1 MADLNWNDLTSEPT
15 GEVSWDSLSDT
26 PTKPNDQGDVSRGFT
41 RAFAQVPELAY
52 GTGAL
57 AAMSAEKLFGEG
69 GLSTAA
75 KNYFGS
81 KYAEKHAANEQYA
94 PTVEFTDAWDAIST
108 NPGKMADWIQDSA
121 GYVVGQGL
129 QTIAT
134 GGIGALAGKMTLG
147 SLVAG
152 SAAKAADKLVAAEVA
167 KRGLAG
173 EAAEAAAAAM
183 LPAATAQAARNLST
197 ALGSGIVLTGQ
208 NLGMEA
214 GDIYGGL
221 LEESKKTGKPI
232 TGSDLIRAWGAA
244 GLAAGTETVTD
255 LLGLGALTGR
265 IKIGNKAIQ
274 DMTGIGGRAARAGVG
289 AGVGSLME
297 GGQEWVQ
304 TGLEQW
310 GAGSPLDTPEA
321 AKERINAAAVGA
333 LGGTIMGGGAGALA
347 PRATV
352 ADIDKAP
359 DLEAA
364 VATAEAALAAP
375 VEALEPNVDD
385 WKGFNDKLYVAP
397 TGEVMSDDQLPAYD
411 QYRQTTIPARNAPL
425 IADATQEAQTRLDT
439 VQADEGTTDLEA
451 RRPKTILKRAVES
464 IDDNELR
471 SILANPE
478 TSAVTARAVH
488 VELAA
493 RERAATP
500 TAEGT
505 GGTNELRTTMGGT
518 TVTIPDAAPAKNNT
532 VSEAVAILRTP
543 VEQRVPADT
552 MRLRNVAARIGSD
565 AMAKIEQFVKGPFN
579 LTREER
585 VATER
590 LIASDAR
597 TAAAPAAT
605 PATLSQPATQQQLA
619 DNEAG
624 LFSQPRKSVFRNSQL
639 RSETGPD
646 IKGEKVTRNMR
657 KALALVGRI
666 TGTKVVFEFAPEDS
680 DGAVPNRTE
689 NTIHINTAARI
700 NPMQVMG
707 HEVTHVLK
715 DRHAAAWGKVRDTL
729 VATMPDKRKALD
741 AFAADYWGGNSENLE
756 KLAAARDI
764 SDWSAA
770 LTPEQKTQFGT
781 SENSIEDFLLDEM
794 VSDLGGQHWSTEKF
808 WTDVF
813 AKIEAEEGANARSI
827 IERLVMSI
835 KEMLGKFL
843 EVVRAN
849 QQGDYGTVSA
859 EQIEAT
865 RDAITTAYAKL
876 IRAER
881 RTEPDGEP
889 HNTHHRIGTSDTHSQ
904 TGGTDSEPPAPT
916 TERQAAGA
924 PDTDDFD
931 DLEAAREAEL
941 AALSPARTKRDQRL
955 FFEVAPNPND
965 KVAVAAWKKRTDKQ
979 KRDVSNKVVSRII
992 PGLLADLQITGK
1004 VVTQLGGWMDDTNP
1018 SFALVVSRGDPL
1030 LAARAIGYV
1039 LDQEAVY
1046 ALGLKSFTG
1055 AEKTG
1060 IIHIDIAGKDAHK
1073 IYMQI
1078 RALDRDA
1085 ISGHSTIGNE
1095 MLIGLPIDRMNELE
1109 QDIDNIARKEDVL
1122 VSLDEGY
1129 GATIKDYGY
1138 DIRNEARDSRKQ
1150 RTEAGYVD
1158 KWRAE
1163 ARAATGPD
1171 AAGRGSSRE
1180 SPVRGGDRPNYG
1192 TVRSGTVSAVG
1203 VHYSQAERQTLSSRF
1218 FGTGMKGEE
1227 RARIMH
1233 SNDERIKRRLY
1244 FYTNEG
1250 SGITPESGVGS
1261 HAHSVLLNNLY
1272 DLDVDSDNLIRKSD
1286 PTKDWRDQPISPS
1299 LLMNYTEAAV
1309 IDAGYDGYVTHQFGR
1324 GGAVV
1329 LLGDHSV
1336 PVRYEGL
1343 GARPDVPVAE
1353 HAKPSNYK
1361 SAVARVTANKS
1372 LPSGQMSGADWKNLV
1387 PALMKGLDVSHL
1399 DDNEMYYKNQIVQKP
1414 EVDVARRSETRPVLD
1429 VLQEIERG
1437 KLTMDGEYG
1446 YNTYRSLWKEAEGL
1460 RAEYPDDTQYDIYK
1474 DLGGT
1479 GVIYGNGGYNR
1490 YSVKPDGSLA
1500 PIPASFSNKDKLAE
1514 AQAALA
1520 APVARRSETRP
1531 PSWYYSPLARAAEA
1545 ATMQKAPASGWK
1557 DWLKSLPAKGVK
1569 PDEIKW
1575 SGIEEWLDA
1584 QGKMTVTKDQVNA
1597 FLSEFGVKVETILR
1611 GERNPIKR
1619 EDVTQDVDVT
1629 NEDDQEDIE
1638 PDVSFGNFETDE
1650 PDEYYLQERAGEQ
1663 FDEEVD
1669 RRVDDEWEG
1678 IADDIQRKSRTQ
1690 IEVALPDLMADTRR
1704 QMGDMFP
1711 VDDALVEQTAR
1722 NIAMA
1727 QVAGDTWQEYGD
1739 ENEDEAVLV
1748 DRAFAV
1754 LSGDMEALE
1763 VEARRRARAE
1773 IDDTE
1778 LMEELT
1784 DRERQYHY
1792 DDSDSP
1798 ATRTITVTVGDD
1810 VYEFIHNTS
1819 YGEHYVSYNRD
1830 EVPLARNN
1838 HRTDDADIQA
1848 AILQYLME
1856 EQNVS
1861 FSRQAEYDDSGYV
1874 PVKWEGYATDKNRAV
1889 SGSYRE
1895 IQLTLPVGAF
1905 GQPKTTSHPGVEYNY
1920 YDNDNILI
1928 GATMSEDVAKRKAE
1942 ELGGRYERYEAHV
1955 ETERDPSAK
1964 DFQYTTHWQELNVI
1978 GHARFD
1984 EHIDED
1990 GKRVMVL
1997 QEIQGDWGQQRRE
2010 GLDAEEK
2017 AAPLLAQIDEKRDE
2031 KVAVTFRLKE
2041 LLPDTEGWKS
2051 SDWMNVER
2059 LGSQAVTV
2067 PTSMT
2072 DVHVAAEKLM
2082 RLTTEITDLQSRYD
2096 ALSRGNI
2103 PSPAPFI
2110 EKTVQWAGL
2119 VMKRMIAH
2127 AVEYSFDKVVWTSG
2141 AQQVERWA
2149 SGLRQRVDTIA
2160 WEKTP
2165 EGIHIVASQ
2174 RGSERANT
2182 RYSESALSDAI
2193 GKVMAQRIVA
2203 DPNQSGEITG
2213 DDITISD
2220 TGMAGFYDKMLP
2232 NIANEIL
2239 KKLDKTVRVKE
2250 IEVHPVR
2257 TYSMRPD
2264 PDSTSHWQIM
2274 QNGRELVSH
2283 PTKARAEENI
2293 AQLEAAE
2300 ASREIGTQQGFE
2312 ITDKIRESAAAGI
2325 PLFSERRRAS
2335 ADRKADN
2342 RRAWYYSQLGAA
2354 VNDIPKKI
2362 RTGKE
2367 AAVWLQ
2373 ANASKLGIKKDE
2385 LNWSGVLDY
2394 LQSQPTPAGV
2404 NDWLRDNGVKVK
2416 DVVLGEESAEYKRLD
2431 AELDGMEEKIAVLR
2445 KALYDSGVDS
2455 IKLSVVTPQDM
2466 RQAATGDTR
2475 ADLKIRQLRF
2485 DQSQIDA
2492 MLAYGRAL
2500 NRKNELF
2507 EQRKAAM
2514 GEQPKYEAHTLPG
2527 GKSGTYRELLLVLP
2541 SSTREERDAAQLKL
2555 RAAQDRWLEDNGEE
2569 ASAAAEAA
2577 EREFDR
2583 VQARHKAQSFRSSHY
2598 PQPNI
2603 LAHLRFEEMI
2613 DADGRRV
2620 MFLQEVQGD
2629 WGQKGRRDGFAG
2641 TERTAYQVVVDGNP
2655 AGAYESMAE
2664 AEAAKQRA
2672 LKYNAP
2678 EKVEIRQVRGKVQDI
2693 KGVPAAPFVTDTQ
2706 AWTALALKRAI
2717 AYAVDNGFDR
2727 VAWTTG
2733 EQQSERYSLSTQVRS
2748 IEWSPVSGST
2758 AQHVI
2763 IDSPKGLIRFDTDNG
2778 KVLDASRNNLA
2789 YQFVGRNLEDIVGK
2803 EVAKKITG
2811 EYKGKLEGDG
2821 LKIGGEGMKGFYDQI
2836 VPQVARK
2843 LGATLGTVNLGQYSE
2858 PDLDE
2863 DNGGAITE
2871 YKHDLSVQ
2879 PGFDIT
2885 DEMRQQARIGMPL
2898 FSTQR
2903 KSLEA
2908 WAGNT
2913 VVRNPDGSLKRMYH
2927 GTSRDITKFR
2937 PQQADAI
2944 FLTDQPSFAGDFA
2957 DLSRGWMLRNYW
2969 TWMTPE
2975 QIATAKAAARESLP
2989 PTGREREREM
2999 LRIDQSE
3006 GHSPYLTKQ
3015 IELMMPSEANIL
3027 PLYVRAENPFDF
3039 RNPEHVAAIEA
3050 ELGPSWMG
3058 QEFINGEMFEVAQHI
3073 GDLERG
3079 DWNAIESPQVQEYI
3093 RKNHDSFYVRERG
3106 VTNLAVFSPNQVKS
3120 ASGNDGSYSRED
3132 DDIRRSETRQV
3143 IIDGAAAI
3151 AKMSDA
3157 VRDDLD
3163 PAEAPGGWHA
3173 YNYYEAQK
3181 LLPKPSD
3188 KLKKLTDR
3196 NTFILGQ
3203 DNEYLANVDGTY
3215 FGVNKWEDPDDTEDE
3230 TKFVYAFNRLDDPLG
3245 KPVQTTTDQQ
3255 DELFAEMRKYTGETA
3270 RRSEMRKFSPDD
3282 IVTNPSP
3289 SRLAALLRLSR
3300 DNTLRYVV
3308 DEDGDFHFW
3317 DAWLATHKLGA
3328 DTAGVPYDYRRRGMV
3343 TTRDDMPAFSF
3354 WDDGLSLSDM
3364 KRYMTERVLFPAP
3377 GQSSYVT
3384 GAEIKNLIAT
3394 EDDALLAELEVKQST
3409 PREIAADRDAEKAMR
3424 ALSDFKHKHSSY
3436 FEFAHRTDPDGNA
3449 YPIDRQLDREATR
3462 LHQIAIAK
3470 NKIAADIEYEQR
3482 RSAVSPAPTLSTP
3495 RSRITGQPINQIW
3508 TDPDVTDW
3516 DDMVRKMQDD
3526 KIDTKRVLR
3535 AIRDAGVAIKEKFD
3549 AYMLETNYHGRAAA
3563 RVDAFA
3569 DGELRKLLEDMAMRK
3584 LSMQDLDDYL
3594 WARHAPERNAR
3605 NRRSNPQITDGS
3617 GMSDAQAAD
3626 ILAGRSVTINGRD
3639 IQLSAAALRSA
3650 AAVAGRVDAITNG
3663 TLDMLVQYGLETQQT
3678 VDTWRRTYGS
3688 YIPLKRDMESDAN
3701 YSGAFNLGNGTGSGF
3716 SVKGSA
3722 SKRALGSKRTAIDIL
3737 ANVAMQ
3743 RELAIARG
3751 EKNRVAQAVYG
3762 LALSAPNGEFWIP
3775 VNPELNKHLS
3785 PAALAKAVAELV
3797 ALGVNPLDAQSL
3809 ATEPVQRYTDPKTGL
3824 EMQRIN
3830 PQLRGRDDVL
3840 STRINGED
3848 RYVFF
3853 SNRKRAQE
3861 MVRGLKNLDA
3871 ASVSGALQVI
3881 APVTRWFAA
3890 VNTQFNPVFGLTNGI
3905 RDFSTGMLN
3914 LSSTPLS
3921 ADRGKIA
3928 GYAWDALKGIYLDLR
3943 DHRAGRTPRSQ
3954 WAQLFEQFELDGGR
3968 TGYRD
3973 MFQTSADRATAIA
3986 KELEHA
3992 GKGKQWVLGG
4002 EKHSAVFGWLSDYNT
4017 AVENAMRL
4025 AAYKAALDKNMSRDA
4040 AASLAKNLTVNFNK
4054 KGLAATQT
4062 GALYAFFNAAVQ
4074 GTARIAETVSK
4085 DGKLTDVGQK
4095 IVYGGMMLGVMQAL
4109 MGALAGWDDDEPPQ
4123 FAREKNFIIPVPG
4136 TDKYASIPMPLGFHV
4151 LPNIGRTVTEFMMS
4165 GFKDPGKRLVRLAG
4179 VVLDAFNPI
4188 GSGTLAQ
4195 TLSPT
4200 IGDPI
4205 IALAENEDWTGKSIY
4220 KADFNKMHP
4229 TPGWTRTKDTASP
4242 PSKWLS
4248 YWTNYLTGGGKYE
4261 IGMASPTP
4269 DQIDYLVGQATGGVG
4284 RELLKTAQYAS
4295 SKVTGEELP
4304 IYKTPLGVGR
4314 FVGETKGQSSET
4326 SKFYR
4331 NLERVGEHKSAL
4343 EEMKDARDSAALQ
4356 VYLTAHPE
4364 ARLVQMADRAQREVG
4379 YLRRQKRELIEKGAS
4394 RERIK
4399 LMDEKI
4405 TTLTRRYNEML
4416 MSR

>member
-1 MADLNWNDLTSEPT
+1 MAFDYDDNGAPVGSAGGFDYDESGKQIP
-15 GEVSWDSLSDT
+15 
-26 PTKPNDQGDVSRGFT
+26 PPKPNDQGDVSRGFT

-81 KYAEKHAANEQYA
+81 KYAEKSAANAQYA
-94 PTVEFTDAWDAIST
+94 PTVEFTDAWDAIGT

-147 SLVAG
+147 ALVAG

-425 IADATQEAQTRLDT
+425 IADATQEAQTRLDA
-439 VQADEGTTDLEA
+439 VQAEEGTTDLEA

-552 MRLRNVAARIGSD
+552 MRLRNVAARIGPD

-579 LTREER
+579 LTRDER

-597 TAAAPAAT
+597 TAAAPAAA
-605 PATLSQPATQQQLA
+605 PATLSQPTTQQQLA

-666 TGTKVVFEFAPEDS
+666 TGTKVIFEFAPEDS

-794 VSDLGGQHWSTEKF
+794 VSDLGGQHWSSEQF

-889 HNTHHRIGTSDTHSQ
+889 HNTHHRIGTSDTHSR

-931 DLEAAREAEL
+931 DLEAARADEL

-1095 MLIGLPIDRMNELE
+1095 MFIGLPIDRMNELE
-1109 QDIDNIARKEDVL
+1109 QDIDNIARKEGVL

-1150 RTEAGYVD
+1150 RTEARYVD

-1163 ARAATGPD
+1163 ARASTGPD

-1180 SPVRGGDRPNYG
+1180 SPVFSSNRPSYG
-1192 TVRSGTVSAVG
+1192 TVRAGTGVSAVG

-1250 SGITPESGVGS
+1250 AGITPESGVGS

-1343 GARPDVPVAE
+1343 GTRPDVPVAE

-1414 EVDVARRSETRPVLD
+1414 A
-1429 VLQEIERG
+1429 
-1437 KLTMDGEYG
+1437 MD
-1446 YNTYRSLWKEAEGL
+1446 T
-1460 RAEYPDDTQYDIYK
+1460 
-1474 DLGGT
+1474 
-1479 GVIYGNGGYNR
+1479 V
-1490 YSVKPDGSLA
+1490 
-1500 PIPASFSNKDKLAE
+1500 
-1514 AQAALA
+1514 
-1520 APVARRSETRP
+1520 RRSETRP
-1531 PSWYYSPLARAAEA
+1531 PSWYYSPLARAAESA
-1545 ATMQKAPASGWK
+1545 AMQKAPASGWK

-1584 QGKMTVTKDQVNA
+1584 QGKMTVTRDQVQS

-1663 FDEEVD
+1663 FDEEVE
-1669 RRVDDEWEG
+1669 RRVASE
-1678 IADDIQRKSRTQ
+1678 ADDIESQLERYRADNIDPSQYRDDVLRDMGSLFDPSDE
-1690 IEVALPDLMADTRR
+1690 EVRAEAKRR
-1704 QMGDMFP
+1704 AIM
-1711 VDDALVEQTAR
+1711 VE
-1722 NIAMA
+1722 
-1727 QVAGDTWQEYGD
+1727 VESTWQEYADDPDATYDTATDD
-1739 ENEDEAVLV
+1739 EIATAY

-1763 VEARRRARAE
+1763 AEARRRARAE
-1773 IDDTE
+1773 IDDNK
-1778 LMEELT
+1778 LLEELV
-1784 DRERQYHY
+1784 DQERQWYY

-1810 VYEFIHNTS
+1810 EYEFIHNTS
-1819 YGEHYVSYNRD
+1819 YGEHYVSYRGN
-1830 EVPLARNN
+1830 EVRVPNANY
-1838 HRTDDADIQA
+1838 RTDDADIQA

-1861 FSRQAEYDDSGYV
+1861 FSRQAEYGGSGYI

-1905 GQPKTTSHPGVEYNY
+1905 GLPKTTAYPGVEYNY
-1920 YDNDNILI
+1920 YDNDNMLI

-1964 DFQYTTHWQELNVI
+1964 NFQYTTHWQELNVI

-2010 GLDAEEK
+2010 ALDAEEK
-2017 AAPLLAQIDEKRDE
+2017 AAPLLAQIDAAREE
-2031 KVAVTFRLKE
+2031 QVAATFALKQV
-2041 LLPDTEGWKS
+2041 LPEADSGWTS
-2051 SDWMNVER
+2051 SDWRQVES
-2059 LGSQAVTV
+2059 LGSRALSSDT
-2067 PTSMT
+2067 PS
-2072 DVHVAAEKLM
+2072 DAKVAADKIASIATNVRE
-2082 RLTTEITDLQSRYD
+2082 LQREYD

-2127 AVEYSFDKVVWTSG
+2127 AVEYGFDKVVWTSG

-2274 QNGRELVSH
+2274 QDGLELVSH
-2283 PTKARAEENI
+2283 PTKERAEENI
-2293 AQLEAAE
+2293 AQLEASY
-2300 ASREIGTQQGFE
+2300 ASREIGTQLGFE

-2404 NDWLRDNGVKVK
+2404 SDWLRDNGVRVK

-2431 AELDGMEEKIAVLR
+2431 AELQEHTKQSGLLLR
-2445 KALYDSGVDS
+2445 KVVSGLSDSH
-2455 IKLSVVTPQDM
+2455 IKDANNLTSAMMT
-2466 RQAATGDTR
+2466 AASGDEMSKKTLQVSGFTGTK
-2475 ADLKIRQLRF
+2475 LK
-2485 DQSQIDA
+2485 D
-2492 MLAYGRAL
+2492 MLAYGKAL

-2507 EQRKAAM
+2507 EQRKAAR
-2514 GEQPKYEAHTLPG
+2514 GETPKHHSSSLRIPG
-2527 GKSGTYRELLLVLP
+2527 GKPGTYRELLLTLP
-2541 SSTREERDAAQLKL
+2541 SDTAYDKGELTKFK
-2555 RAAQDRWLEDNGEE
+2555 RAMADKYNTLNWEKVATE
-2569 ASAAAEAA
+2569 AEQEKHNEITA
-2577 EREFDR
+2577 RFDR
-2583 VQARHKAQSFRSSHY
+2583 RKEQFTSSHY
-2598 PQPNI
+2598 TQPNI

-2613 DADGRRV
+2613 DADGKRV
-2620 MFLQEVQGD
+2620 MFIQEVQSD
-2629 WGQKGRRDGFAG
+2629 WGQKGRKDGFAG

-2672 LKYNAP
+2672 LKYNTP
-2678 EKVEIRQVRGKVQDI
+2678 EKVEIRPVRGKVQDI
-2693 KGVPAAPFVTDTQ
+2693 KGVPAAPFVTDTK
-2706 AWTALALKRAI
+2706 AWVALALKRAI
-2717 AYAVDNGFDR
+2717 SHAVDNGFDK

-2733 EQQSERYSLSTQVRS
+2733 EQQNERYSLAKQVDAVAAHHNPDGTWYVQVEKDGAFMHEDMS
-2748 IEWSPVSGST
+2748 VKES
-2758 AQHVI
+2758 ALEN
-2763 IDSPKGLIRFDTDNG
+2763 LI
-2778 KVLDASRNNLA
+2778 
-2789 YQFVGRNLEDIVGK
+2789 GK
-2803 EVAKKITG
+2803 ELAKKIVAESGTNVMRDGAPFHLYTG
-2811 EYKGKLEGDG
+2811 LD
-2821 LKIGGEGMKGFYDQI
+2821 LKVGGEGMNGFYDQI

-2843 LGATLGTVNLGQYSE
+2843 LGATLGTVRVSTGADVGTQKWTVRFADGSTHNSSWTEKSIAEQIARK
-2858 PDLDE
+2858 E
-2863 DNGGAITE
+2863 DGDTVVPAGHTGSA
-2871 YKHDLSVQ
+2871 Q

-2903 KSLEA
+2903 KSSVDTSSDAFKRWFDGSKVADEDGNPKRMYHITAKDFPAFIPGGKDRWLNGKLHRNGYPASGEAVWFSPDPEHQPAFHNVSAGIAARSEGAMFREGTRVVPVYLSIKSPLMLDDKAMLDWAIEVYADGDKSFPLLIDKKWIEQLKKDGYDGIIYTPEEKESRDHEYIVFDPTQIKSAISNTGEFSRTDPNIQRSEQRKPSPALEA
-2908 WAGNT
+2908 WLGDSKVRT
-2913 VVRNPDGSLKRMYH
+2913 VMYH

-2975 QIATAKAAARESLP
+2975 QIAEAKRKARESLP

-3039 RNPEHVAAIEA
+3039 RNPAHVAAIEA
-3050 ELGPSWMG
+3050 ELGPSWSG
-3058 QEFINGEMFEVAQHI
+3058 HEFINGEMFEVAQHI

-3120 ASGNDGSYSRED
+3120 ASGNTGAYSRED
-3132 DDIRRSETRQV
+3132 DDI
-3143 IIDGAAAI
+3143 
-3151 AKMSDA
+3151 
-3157 VRDDLD
+3157 
-3163 PAEAPGGWHA
+3163 
-3173 YNYYEAQK
+3173 
-3181 LLPKPSD
+3181 
-3188 KLKKLTDR
+3188 
-3196 NTFILGQ
+3196 
-3203 DNEYLANVDGTY
+3203 
-3215 FGVNKWEDPDDTEDE
+3215 
-3230 TKFVYAFNRLDDPLG
+3230 
-3245 KPVQTTTDQQ
+3245 
-3255 DELFAEMRKYTGETA
+3255 

-3308 DEDGDFHFW
+3308 DDDGDFHFW

-3328 DTAGVPYDYRRRGMV
+3328 DTAGVPYNYRRRGMV

-3354 WDDGLSLSDM
+3354 WDDGLSLYDM
-3364 KRYMTERVLFPAP
+3364 KQYMTERVLFPVP
-3377 GQSSYVT
+3377 GQYDYAT
-3384 GAEIKNLIAT
+3384 GAEIKKLIAT
-3394 EDDALLAELEVKQST
+3394 EDNALLAALEVKQST
-3409 PREIAADRDAEKAMR
+3409 PREIAADREAEKAMR

-3449 YPIDRQLDREATR
+3449 YPIDRELDREATR
-3462 LHQIAIAK
+3462 LHQIAIRA

-3482 RSAVSPAPTLSTP
+3482 RTAVSPAPTFSTP
-3495 RSRITGQPINQIW
+3495 RSRITGQPINQTW
-3508 TDPDVTDW
+3508 TDPDITDW

-3535 AIRDAGVAIKEKFD
+3535 AIRDAGVAVKEKFD

-4151 LPNIGRTVTEFMMS
+4151 LPNVGRIVTEFMMS

-4220 KADFNKMHP
+4220 KADFNKLHP

-4248 YWTNYLTGGGKYE
+4248 YAINYVTGGGKYE
-4261 IGMASPTP
+4261 IGMLSPTP

-4284 RELLKTAQYAS
+4284 RELLKTAQYVS
-4295 SKVTGEELP
+4295 SKATGEELP

-4331 NLERVGEHKSAL
+4331 NLERIGEHKSAL

-4405 TTLTRRYNEML
+4405 TTLTKRYNEML

>member
-1 MADLNWNDLTSEPT
+1 MAFDYDDNGAPVGSAGGFDYDESGTPLTAAKPAERTFGGTIKDVGISALKSAISVPEAAVGLVDIPTGGAVGNLVESAGVRFKEAKRILDEELSPAQQAANRRVEQTEGFFPTIGALLENPSVIAHGAIESLGSMGAGGVVGRGVVAAAPKIAPWIAAAIGEGSITAGSMAESTRQTTGDLT
-15 GEVSWDSLSDT
+15 
-26 PTKPNDQGDVSRGFT
+26 
-41 RAFAQVPELAY
+41 AAQSAMSVASGI
-52 GTGAL
+52 GTGVLGAIGGRL
-57 AAMSAEKLFGEG
+57 AKRLGVDDVDTMLVKGIAADASEDAAVATVKKGIVRRILEG
-69 GLSTAA
+69 GLSEGVFEELPQSAQ
-75 KNYFGS
+75 
-81 KYAEKHAANEQYA
+81 EQVWQNA
-94 PTVEFTDAWDAIST
+94 
-108 NPGKMADWIQDSA
+108 
-121 GYVVGQGL
+121 
-129 QTIAT
+129 
-134 GGIGALAGKMTLG
+134 
-147 SLVAG
+147 
-152 SAAKAADKLVAAEVA
+152 
-167 KRGLAG
+167 
-173 EAAEAAAAAM
+173 
-183 LPAATAQAARNLST
+183 
-197 ALGSGIVLTGQ
+197 ALG
-208 NLGMEA
+208 
-214 GDIYGGL
+214 
-221 LEESKKTGKPI
+221 KP
-232 TGSDLIRAWGAA
+232 
-244 GLAAGTETVTD
+244 
-255 LLGLGALTGR
+255 
-265 IKIGNKAIQ
+265 
-274 DMTGIGGRAARAGVG
+274 
-289 AGVGSLME
+289 LME
-297 GGQEWVQ
+297 GV
-304 TGLEQW
+304 
-310 GAGSPLDTPEA
+310 D
-321 AKERINAAAVGA
+321 KAAAQGMLVGA
-333 LGGTIMGGGAGALA
+333 AMGGGGNLIGSLA
-347 PRATV
+347 PTV

-552 MRLRNVAARIGSD
+552 MRLRNVAARIGPD

-579 LTREER
+579 LTRDER

-715 DRHAAAWGKVRDTL
+715 DRHAAAWAKVRDTL

-741 AFAADYWGGNSENLE
+741 VFAADYWGGNSENLE

-764 SDWSAA
+764 ADWSAT

-794 VSDLGGQHWSTEKF
+794 VSDLGGQHWSSEKF

-876 IRAER
+876 IRTER

-889 HNTHHRIGTSDTHSQ
+889 HNTHRRIGTSDTHSR

-931 DLEAAREAEL
+931 DLEAAREAAL
-941 AALSPARTKRDQRL
+941 ASLSPARTKRDQRL

-965 KVAVAAWKKRTDKQ
+965 KVAVAAWNKRTDAEKQ
-979 KRDVSNKVVSRII
+979 AVSNKVVSRII

-1150 RTEAGYVD
+1150 RTEARYVG

-1171 AAGRGSSRE
+1171 AAGRGS
-1180 SPVRGGDRPNYG
+1180 DRAGAVFSSNRPSYG
-1192 TVRSGTVSAVG
+1192 TVRTGTGVSAVG

-1233 SNDERIKRRLY
+1233 SNDERIKRRMY

-1250 SGITPESGVGS
+1250 AGITPESGVGS

-1299 LLMNYTEAAV
+1299 LLMNYTEAAI

-1361 SAVARVTANKS
+1361 SAVARVAANKS

-1414 EVDVARRSETRPVLD
+1414 EVDTARRSETRPVLD
-1429 VLQEIERG
+1429 VLQEIERD

-1520 APVARRSETRP
+1520 TPVARRSESRP
-1531 PSWYYSPLARAAEA
+1531 PSWYYSPLARAAESA
-1545 ATMQKAPASGWK
+1545 AMQKAPASGWK

-1619 EDVTQDVDVT
+1619 EDVTQDVDAT
-1629 NEDDQEDIE
+1629 SEDDQEDIE
-1638 PDVSFGNFETDE
+1638 PDVSFGNFETHE
-1650 PDEYYLQERAGEQ
+1650 PDEHYLQERACEQ

-1678 IADDIQRKSRTQ
+1678 IADDIQRESRTQ

-1739 ENEDEAVLV
+1739 ENEDEAVLI

-1754 LSGDMEALE
+1754 LSGDAEALE
-1763 VEARRRARAE
+1763 AEARRRARAE

-1778 LMEELT
+1778 LMNELT

-1792 DDSDSP
+1792 DDIDSP

-1810 VYEFIHNTS
+1810 EYEFVHNAS
-1819 YGEHYVSYNRD
+1819 YGEHYVSYNGH
-1830 EVPLARNN
+1830 EVRLSRNN
-1838 HRTDDADIQA
+1838 HRTDDADIQHY
-1848 AILQYLME
+1848 ILQYLIE
-1856 EQNVS
+1856 EQDVS
-1861 FSRQAEYDDSGYV
+1861 FSRQAEYDDSGFV
-1874 PVKWEGYATDKNRAV
+1874 PTRWSGYATDERRAV

-1905 GQPKTTSHPGVEYNY
+1905 GQPKTTSHSGVEYNY
-1920 YDNDNILI
+1920 YDNDNMLI

-1964 DFQYTTHWQELNVI
+1964 DFQHTTHWQELNVI

-2010 GLDAEEK
+2010 GLENQEK
-2017 AAPLLAQIDEKRDE
+2017 AEKLLEQIDAKRQE
-2031 KVAVTFRLKE
+2031 VADARTVLAD
-2041 LLPDTEGWKS
+2041 LLPNSAEWS
-2051 SDWMNVER
+2051 NNIWNNIEA
-2059 LGSQAVTV
+2059 LGSRNIDVATA
-2067 PTSMT
+2067 SS
-2072 DVHVAAEKLM
+2072 DVHVAADKLM
-2082 RLTTEITDLQSRYD
+2082 RLTTEIRDLQREYN
-2096 ALSRGNI
+2096 ALNRDI
-2103 PSPAPFI
+2103 PAPAPFI
-2110 EKTVQWAGL
+2110 EKTTQWAGL

-2127 AVEYSFDKVVWTSG
+2127 AVEYGFDKVVWTSG

-2174 RGSERANT
+2174 NGRERANT
-2182 RYSESALSDAI
+2182 NYAESALSDAI
-2193 GKVMAQRIVA
+2193 GKIMAQRIVA

-2257 TYSMRPD
+2257 KYSMRPD
-2264 PDSTSHWQIM
+2264 PDSASHWQIM
-2274 QNGRELVSH
+2274 QDGLELVSH
-2283 PTKARAEENI
+2283 PTKERAEENI
-2293 AQLEAAE
+2293 AQLEASYT
-2300 ASREIGTQQGFE
+2300 SREVGTQLGFE

-2325 PLFSERRRAS
+2325 PLFSERRRAA

-2404 NDWLRDNGVKVK
+2404 SDWLRDNGVRVK
-2416 DVVLGEESAEYKRLD
+2416 DVVLGEETPEYKRLSI
-2431 AELDGMEEKIAVLR
+2431 ELDGMEEKIAALR
-2445 KALYDSGVDS
+2445 KAVMDGK
-2455 IKLSVVTPQDM
+2455 IG
-2466 RQAATGDTR
+2466 AAR
-2475 ADLKIRQLRF
+2475 E
-2485 DQSQIDA
+2485 
-2492 MLAYGRAL
+2492 YGEARD
-2500 NRKNELF
+2500 RKNELF
-2507 EQRKAAM
+2507 EQRKAVM
-2514 GEQPKYEAHTLPG
+2514 GERPKYREHTLPG
-2527 GKSGTYRELLLVLP
+2527 GSQYRELLLVIETKP
-2541 SSTREERDAAQLKL
+2541 AA
-2555 RAAQDRWLEDNGEE
+2555 
-2569 ASAAAEAA
+2569 
-2577 EREFDR
+2577 
-2583 VQARHKAQSFRSSHY
+2583 SFRSNHF

-2603 LAHLRFEEMI
+2603 VAHLRFNTRL
-2613 DADGRRV
+2613 DADGKRV
-2620 MFLQEVQGD
+2620 MFIEEVQSD
-2629 WGQKGRRDGFAG
+2629 WAQKGRKEGFDTLDAQLTPEERELRELNAKSWRG
-2641 TERTAYQVVVDGNP
+2641 GMSQEEEERATELHN
-2655 AGAYESMAE
+2655 AGAAESLRAK
-2664 AEAAKQRA
+2664 AAKT
-2672 LKYNAP
+2672 
-2678 EKVEIRQVRGKVQDI
+2678 GTT
-2693 KGVPAAPFVTDTQ
+2693 PAAPFVTDTQ
-2706 AWTALALKRAI
+2706 AWTTLALKRAI
-2717 AYAVDNGFDR
+2717 AYAVDNGFDA

-2733 EQQSERYSLSTQVRS
+2733 EQQNERYSLAKQVDAVAAHHNPDGTWYVQV
-2748 IEWSPVSGST
+2748 EKDGAFMHEDVSVKES
-2758 AQHVI
+2758 ALEN
-2763 IDSPKGLIRFDTDNG
+2763 LI
-2778 KVLDASRNNLA
+2778 
-2789 YQFVGRNLEDIVGK
+2789 GK
-2803 EVAKKITG
+2803 ELAKKIVAESGTKVMRDGAPFHLYTG
-2811 EYKGKLEGDG
+2811 LD
-2821 LKIGGEGMKGFYDQI
+2821 LKVGGEGMKGFYDQI
-2836 VPQVARK
+2836 VPTVARK
-2843 LGATLGTVNLGQYSE
+2843 LGATLGTVRLQT
-2858 PDLDE
+2858 
-2863 DNGGAITE
+2863 GGAAQVLLGE
-2871 YKHDLSVQ
+2871 SSVQ
-2879 PGFDIT
+2879 PSFDIT

-2898 FSTQR
+2898 FSEPR
-2903 KSLEA
+2903 RNLEA
-2908 WAGNT
+2908 WAGDT

-2975 QIATAKAAARESLP
+2975 QITQAKAAATKAIRELP
-2989 PTGREREREM
+2989 PGREREREM

-3039 RNPEHVAAIEA
+3039 RNPAHTAAIER
-3050 ELGPSWMG
+3050 ELGPSWSG
-3058 QEFINGEMFEVAQHI
+3058 HEFINGEMFEVAQHI

-3079 DWNAIESPQVQEYI
+3079 DWNAIESPQVQAYI

-3120 ASGNDGSYSRED
+3120 ASGNTGAYSRED
-3132 DDIRRSETRQV
+3132 DDIRRSEPRRAALIEELKNDPTVFWHGSPSGSLRGAKNGLHLGTYEAAKQALNARIGVPADGDWDGTREYGKTPLGYGETGYSV
-3143 IIDGAAAI
+3143 GSKKDVTTFASGKAMYSDGTKVDLTSKPDIVPFRVTGSMTNSRRNPHADYKANGYMSAAI
-3151 AKMSDA
+3151 KKGNAKS
-3157 VRDDLD
+3157 
-3163 PAEAPGGWHA
+3163 G
-3173 YNYYEAQK
+3173 YYYI
-3181 LLPKPSD
+3181 
-3188 KLKKLTDR
+3188 
-3196 NTFILGQ
+3196 N
-3203 DNEYLANVDGTY
+3203 DG
-3215 FGVNKWEDPDDTEDE
+3215 EDSGS
-3230 TKFVYAFNRLDDPLG
+3230 V
-3245 KPVQTTTDQQ
+3245 
-3255 DELFAEMRKYTGETA
+3255 
-3270 RRSEMRKFSPDD
+3270 S
-3282 IVTNPSP
+3282 
-3289 SRLAALLRLSR
+3289 
-3300 DNTLRYVV
+3300 VV
-3308 DEDGDFHFW
+3308 
-3317 DAWLATHKLGA
+3317 
-3328 DTAGVPYDYRRRGMV
+3328 VPNAMH
-3343 TTRDDMPAFSF
+3343 
-3354 WDDGLSLSDM
+3354 L
-3364 KRYMTERVLFPAP
+3364 ERVETWRDIY
-3377 GQSSYVT
+3377 SY
-3384 GAEIKNLIAT
+3384 
-3394 EDDALLAELEVKQST
+3394 
-3409 PREIAADRDAEKAMR
+3409 
-3424 ALSDFKHKHSSY
+3424 
-3436 FEFAHRTDPDGNA
+3436 
-3449 YPIDRQLDREATR
+3449 
-3462 LHQIAIAK
+3462 
-3470 NKIAADIEYEQR
+3470 
-3482 RSAVSPAPTLSTP
+3482 STP
-3495 RSRITGQPINQIW
+3495 RSRITGQPINQTW

-3594 WARHAPERNAR
+3594 WARHAPERNAA

-3650 AAVAGRVDAITNG
+3650 AAVAGRVDAITKG
-3663 TLDMLVQYGLETQQT
+3663 TLDLLVSYGLETQQT

-3688 YIPLKRDMESDAN
+3688 YVPLKRDMESDAN
-3701 YSGAFNLGNGTGSGF
+3701 YSGAFGLGNGTGSGF
-3716 SVKGSA
+3716 DVRGAA

-3743 RELAIARG
+3743 RERAITRG
-3751 EKNRVAQAVYG
+3751 EKNRVSQGVYG

-3775 VNPELNKHLS
+3775 VNPELNKRLS

-3797 ALGVNPLDAQSL
+3797 ALGVNPLDAQNL

-3943 DHRAGRTPRSQ
+3943 DHRAGRAPRSQ

-3973 MFQTSADRATAIA
+3973 MFATSADRATAIA

-4002 EKHSAVFGWLSDYNT
+4002 ERHSAVFGWLSDYNT

-4025 AAYKAALDKNMSRDA
+4025 AAYKAALDRGMSRDA

-4095 IVYGGMMLGVMQAL
+4095 IVYGGMMLGVMQAM

-4151 LPNIGRTVTEFMMS
+4151 LPNVGRVVTEWMMS

-4220 KADFNKMHP
+4220 KADFNKLHP

-4261 IGMASPTP
+4261 IGMLSPTP

-4284 RELLKTAQYAS
+4284 RELLKTAQYVS
-4295 SKVTGEELP
+4295 SKATGEELP

-4331 NLERVGEHKSAL
+4331 NLERIGEHKSAL

-4364 ARLVQMADRAQREVG
+4364 ARLVLMADRAQREVG